1 MSRREVRA
9 TYDRIAEH
17 FAQTRAHAWED
28 VESFV
33 ESAPNG
39 VVLDL
44 ACGNGRHAELFSDR
58 GDRVV
63 CADLSRPMLETARTR
78 LESASIEFV
87 QVDGAAIGLQRN
99 TIDAAVYIAALH
111 HLPTQSLR
119 RQSLAELGRVLTA
132 GGEGLVSVWATTHP
146 TFDRTS
152 GFDTTVDWTLPDGTV
167 VDRFYHI
174 YDPVEFDR
182 DLEAASLTVVDRFES
197 HGNCY
202 AVVEGDGDG

>member
-33 ESAPNG
+33 GAAPTG
-39 VVLDL
+39 VALDL
-44 ACGNGRHAELFSDR
+44 ACGNGRHAELFYER
-58 GDRVV
+58 GDRVI
-63 CADLSRPMLETARTR
+63 CADLSRQMLETARGR
-78 LESASIEFV
+78 LESAPVDYV
-87 QVDGAAIGLQRN
+87 QVDGAALGLQRN
-99 TIDAAVYIAALH
+99 SIDAAVYIAALH
-111 HLPTQSLR
+111 HLPTASLR
-119 RQSLAELGRVLTA
+119 RQSLAELDRVLRA
-132 GGEGLVSVWATTHP
+132 GGRGLISVWATTHP

-174 YDPVEFDR
+174 YDPGEFDA
-182 DLEAASLTVVDRFES
+182 DLEAVGLAVVDRFES

-202 AVVEGDGDG
+202 AVVEGDDDG